1 MSEYYMFSKPGGC
14 ITARRDPR
22 HKTVMDYFPDAK
34 KDTLFPIGRLDKD
47 TEGLLIVT
55 DDGMLFHD
63 LMLPEKKVSKTYF
76 FWAKGEI
83 SEEKISELESGAAI
97 YPDKSLLTAPATL
110 RILERKTLFD
120 VKHLLSEED
129 VKLTRKKG
137 ALLVFSGLLTITEGK
152 KHQVKRMLKF
162 AGCPILYL
170 KRVAIGGLKLD
181 ESLSV
186 GSYRELTSEELSI
199 LKRNGD

>member
-63 LMLPEKKVSKTYF
+63 LMLPEKKINKTYF

-137 ALLVFSGLLTITEGK
+137 ALPVFSGLLTITEGK

>member
-137 ALLVFSGLLTITEGK
+137 ALPVFSGLLTITEGK